1 MRKLIESVFAELIRS
16 DEIEIIGEGDETQ
29 LAGDL
34 WTLVLEGDPLRSV
47 MIALDDENGDPA
59 GLLREA
65 MSEDAFAAIRDLDQQ
80 IGGSLISLLQ
90 KSRDPLAQSLAE
102 ILKD

>member
-1 MRKLIESVFAELIRS
+1 MRELIDSVLAELIRS
-16 DEIEIIGEGDETQ
+16 DEIEIISEGDETHI
-29 LAGDL
+29 AGDL
-34 WTLVLEGDPLRSV
+34 WTLVLEGDPLSSA
-47 MIALDDENGDPA
+47 MIALDDENGAPA

-102 ILKD
+102 ILAG